1 MRYRLIAALPVYLTL
16 YAASLAVA
24 YLLRFD
30 MQLAEDVQENLLNVL
45 PYVLIIKALVFVFGC
60 EWQRYHRYTTISDLA
75 YIVGLRAVG
84 SFLVYVFFFVGSIQ
98 PAPPRTV
105 ILIDWILTVLG
116 TILLRAAVRYAR
128 EQLTRHFQRTER
140 KRTLVYGADAAAVSI
155 LRALRA
161 ASSEHVIVSFLDPVG
176 SAEKTLIGGVPVV
189 KFQSDLARAAS
200 RFKAG
205 HLFIPSCIS
214 GRVVRELYQ
223 MCQDVGIKAHLIPAI
238 NEIVDGRVK
247 LSIRDVTISDLLR
260 REPAQLDMEGISSYI
275 TDRVVLVTGAA
286 GSIGSELCRQII
298 GFNPTKLILVDQS
311 EFGIFQIEQ
320 EFTARPVE
328 GVELVYAIA
337 DVNDQQTLSRVFRE
351 HQPDLVFHAAAYKHV
366 PLMEENPQIAI
377 RNNILGTKSVVDLA
391 DRFGVDRFV
400 MISTDKAVRPTS
412 VMGSTKLV
420 AEKYL
425 QAVAATSKT
434 RFITVRFGNV
444 LNSAGSVVPTFRR
457 QILAGGPLTVT
468 HPEMTRFF
476 MTIPEAVQ
484 LVLQAGAVG
493 DSGQVLILDM
503 GEPVKILDLAKDMIS
518 LSGLRY
524 PEDIDIV
531 FTGLRPG
538 EKMYEELFYGNET
551 HARKV
556 HAKIFCAAREPISL
570 SSIRQEISRLERVIY
585 GARADARSA
594 LADVVAGFVTEGEI
608 PTPAP
613 REAAAARKAA

>member
-16 YAASLAVA
+16 YAGCLAA
-24 YLLRFD
+24 AFLLRFD
-30 MQLAEDVQENLLNVL
+30 LNLTPDTWHSLLSVL
-45 PYVLIIKALVFVFGC
+45 PSVLVIKGAVFILGC
-60 EWQRYHRYTTISDLA
+60 EWRRYHRYTTISDLG
-75 YIVGLRAVG
+75 YIMALRTIG
-84 SFLVYVFFFVGSIQ
+84 TFLVFAFLCTGLVQ
-98 PAPPRTV
+98 TAPPRSV
-105 ILIDWILTVLG
+105 VLIDWVLTLLG
-116 TILLRAAVRYAR
+116 TILLRATIRFAR
-128 EQLTRHFQRTER
+128 EQLARFFCRANR

-161 ASSEHVIVSFLDPVG
+161 AASEHEIVSFLDPIG
-176 SAEKTLIGGVPVV
+176 SVEKTLIGGVPVINY
-189 KFQSDLARAAS
+189 KGDMTRAAS
-200 RFKAG
+200 RFNAK
-205 HLFIPSCIS
+205 HLFIPSCVS

-223 MCQDVGIKAHLIPAI
+223 LCQDAGMKAHVIPAI
-238 NEIVDGRVK
+238 SEIVEGRVK
-247 LSIRDVTISDLLR
+247 LSISDVTISDLLR
-260 REPAQLDMEGISSYI
+260 RDPTQLDMEEISGYI
-275 TDRVVLVTGAA
+275 TDKVVLVTGGA

-298 GFNPTKLILVDQS
+298 GFNPAKLVLVDQS
-311 EFGIFQIEQ
+311 EFGVFQIEQ
-320 EFTARPVE
+320 EFTAKPVE
-328 GVELVYAIA
+328 NLELVYAIA
-337 DVNDQQTLSRVFRE
+337 DVNDQVSLSRVFSE

-377 RNNILGTKSVVDLA
+377 RNNVLGTRSVVDLA

-400 MISTDKAVRPTS
+400 LISTDKAVRPTS
-412 VMGSTKLV
+412 IMGSTKLV

-425 QAVAATSKT
+425 QAVASTSKT

-503 GEPVKILDLAKDMIS
+503 GEPVKILDLARDMIS

-551 HARKV
+551 HAKKV

-570 SSIRQEISRLERVIY
+570 SGLKHEISRLERAIQ
-585 GARADARSA
+585 GSRSDARKI
-594 LADVVAGFVTEGEI
+594 LGEVVSSFVAETPATTEGS
-608 PTPAP
+608 
-613 REAAAARKAA
+613 RKAA